1 MHIQLPTLVAALQI
15 LPVVSAAGFHLF
27 DRRMT
32 WNYEDCQDGCPKKS
46 SCCGNIFTAV
56 EDVSLIPSNQY
67 NCDTIRNKNYIEGP
81 EKTSHIGHGTVI
93 RGQCGSRSL
102 TLYPVS
108 NGNELEVWE
117 SGGSKMYGKCYR
129 QDGGKKLTCDDNGG
143 LACRGI
149 EGEPKQGSCKI
160 SVTDVWV
167 CPVSLC

>member
-32 WNYEDCQDGCPKKS
+32 WNYD
-46 SCCGNIFTAV
+46 
-56 EDVSLIPSNQY
+56 
-67 NCDTIRNKNYIEGP
+67 
-81 EKTSHIGHGTVI
+81 HIGHGTVI

-160 SVTDVWV
+160 SATDVWV

>member
-1 MHIQLPTLVAALQI
+1 MYIQLPTLVAALHI
-15 LPVVSAAGFHLF
+15 IPIVPAAGFHLF

-32 WNYEDCQDGCPKKS
+32 WNYEYVRRLPQE
-46 SCCGNIFTAV
+46 V
-56 EDVSLIPSNQY
+56 ELLRQHLHR
-67 NCDTIRNKNYIEGP
+67 CP
-81 EKTSHIGHGTVI
+81 EKTNHIGHGTVI

-108 NGNELEVWE
+108 NGNKLEVWE
-117 SGGSKMYGKCYR
+117 SGGSRMYGKCYR